1 MGIAKDSPLSDVF
14 AETIDD
20 FVPLPTDLKEWTTLK
35 PSKDDDLFTTV
46 VGLFGAELNDFLSNC
61 AKATEKCNVADYDNY
76 SGWAIGIEW
85 TVDEDTDKTSGTT
98 GVVFEDQSIVVMLN
112 WVEENSLNDLITGE
126 FEVDVADDAPA
137 FTDLILDDVT
147 FDENGGPNFLL
158 NPFLNFFGEL
168 KPAEDKLQYA
178 IHF

>member
-1 MGIAKDSPLSDVF
+1 MGITKDSPLSDVF

-20 FVPLPTDLKEWTTLK
+20 SMPLPTDLKEWKTLK

-85 TVDEDTDKTSGTT
+85 TVDEDTDNTSGNTS
-98 GVVFEDQSIVVMLN
+98 VVFEDQSIVV
-112 WVEENSLNDLITGE
+112 
-126 FEVDVADDAPA
+126 
-137 FTDLILDDVT
+137 
-147 FDENGGPNFLL
+147 LL
-158 NPFLNFFGEL
+158 QWYLP
-168 KPAEDKLQYA
+168 
-178 IHF
+178 